1 MTHLPLSNNRNDP
14 DWPEDL
20 TPINV
25 QDLVEHFLKFN
36 TSRLDHFFDD
46 ETSAL
51 ANEVHAILY
60 DIEDDK
66 LGRIKDLYDEKIT
79 RLAKWVEANFETNTH
94 AEWIYKS
101 AME

>member
-20 TPINV
+20 TPIIV

-36 TSRLDHFFDD
+36 TNPLSDFFD

-51 ANEVHAILY
+51 ANEVHTIIY
-60 DIEDDK
+60 DIENDK
-66 LGRIKDLYDEKIT
+66 IGRIKDLYDQEIT
-79 RLAKWVEANFETNTH
+79 RLAKWVEANWETNTH
-94 AEWIYKS
+94 AEWIYKQ
-101 AME
+101 AIEC